1 MAAGQLNLNTLFRLL
16 LLRGFTFQLPPCYL
30 CLVLTLALVNARRET
45 KREPAKKKKKFYIL
59 NIIYFFSGVVGY
71 YKSILSLS

>member
-30 CLVLTLALVNARRET
+30 CPVLTLALVNARRET
-45 KREPAKKKKKFYIL
+45 KREPAKKKKKNLLHFKYYI
-59 NIIYFFSGVVGY
+59 FFFGSRGV
-71 YKSILSLS
+71 L